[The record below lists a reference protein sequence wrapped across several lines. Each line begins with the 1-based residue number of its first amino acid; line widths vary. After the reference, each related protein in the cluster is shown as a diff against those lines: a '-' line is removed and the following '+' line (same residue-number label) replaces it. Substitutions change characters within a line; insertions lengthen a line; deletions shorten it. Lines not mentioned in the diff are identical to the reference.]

1 MWHDYLR
8 LNMHN
13 NFAAESRRM
22 IDAFGN
28 DRAIQT
34 ARGKS
39 RIEQPPSHQGRN
51 PAHGEEPQRSAMNAH
66 PISSAAPFISFII
79 PAFNEER
86 LISDTIKSIRSA
98 IGQRYTY
105 EIIVIDNGSTDST
118 VKLCRMNSTCVYII
132 HDATIGGLRNIG
144 VRHSRGEVLIFID
157 ADVTLT
163 REWAENID
171 TALENLQTNPLLI
184 TGSRCSTP
192 DNAGWV
198 AKAWFNAPDKNY
210 EASHMGTGHL
220 ITTKK
225 LFIQAGGFPENVPTG
240 EDYIFCSNAKNRGAK
255 IIANPKLRVIHHGVP
270 RTLRQFIKRE
280 TWHGIGDWLSLS
292 TITTSKVALLTLA
305 FVSLHL
311 AAFISL
317 VSGQN
322 KYALICLLGILLLC
336 SITAIKKYQHASLA
350 LIAQNAVLFY
360 FYFAGRSYSII
371 RAIIGRTN
379 PSSPRTG
386 H

>member
-1 MWHDYLR
+1 MRHDFLR
-8 LNMHN
+8 FKMHN
-13 NFAAESRRM
+13 NAVSGVSRM
-22 IDAFGN
+22 IRAFGGS
-28 DRAIQT
+28 RALQS

-39 RIEQPPSHQGRN
+39 RIEKKPSRLERN
-51 PAHGEEPQRSAMNAH
+51 LAHGEKQHRTAMKAH
-66 PISSAAPFISFII
+66 PISSPAPFISFII

-98 IGQRYTY
+98 IGNRYTY

-118 VKLCRMNSTCVYII
+118 VKLCRMNSASVYII
-132 HDATIGGLRNIG
+132 HDGTIGGLRNIG
-144 VRHSRGEVLIFID
+144 VSHSRGEILIFID

-163 REWAENID
+163 RQWAENID
-171 TALENLQTNPLLI
+171 IALENLQTNPLLI

-210 EASHMGTGHL
+210 AASHMGTGHL

-240 EDYIFCSNAKNRGAK
+240 EDYIFCSNAKNSGAK
-255 IIANPKLRVIHHGVP
+255 IISSPRLRAIHHGVP
-270 RTLRQFIKRE
+270 RTLRQFVKRE

-292 TITTSKVALLTLA
+292 TITTSKVALLTI
-305 FVSLHL
+305 
-311 AAFISL
+311 AFIILHIAAIISL
-317 VSGQN
+317 ASGQT
-322 KYALICLLGILLLC
+322 KYALICVLGILLLC
-336 SITAIKKYQHASLA
+336 SLTAVKKYQHANLA

-371 RAIIGRTN
+371 RAMLGRTN
-379 PSSPRTG
+379 PSSPRAG
-386 H
+386 R